1 MGLNIGKRS
10 FEGVITA
17 RHRVCSISFHVVEN
31 LTQGLALKVTQAVSF
46 RRIEGLWRRAHA
58 GVAVCDI
65 ADRLFVY
72 RRLTYLAEVDSLDKA
87 MLQEVIN

>member
-1 MGLNIGKRS
+1 MGKRS
-10 FEGVITA
+10 FEGVSTA

-31 LTQGLALKVTQAVSF
+31 LTQGFALKNQTVSF
-46 RRIEGLWRRAHA
+46 RRIEGLGRRAQA
-58 GVAVCDI
+58 GVAVCDK

-72 RRLTYLAEVDSLDKA
+72 RRLTYLSEVDPLDKA